1 MAWPWGKVKSVS
13 RTQKTAGPTPP
24 IRPAAAAPAS
34 PAASA
39 RQSSL
44 RTSNLALL
52 ANQVFASGD
61 PISRAD
67 VAAATGM
74 TRSTASRLADELVA
88 AGILTELEPTHP
100 TGPGRPAVPLAP
112 ASGTFVAVGQE
123 VNVSRM
129 AVRVIDLSGEV
140 LAERVVVDDFESSDP
155 AEVLPRLAALTTDV
169 LALDAVR
176 RARKVGVALALP
188 GLVYHDRLLRAPN
201 LAWRD
206 LAPAPLLA
214 DALAP
219 DSLDLHLGNEASFGA
234 LTAGR
239 TRPAGPYSTPSCI
252 YLSGEIGIGAA
263 LVREGR
269 LVEGDHG
276 FAGEIGHIQVDPDGP
291 ECTCGNRGCLERY
304 AGRRLILAAAGLP
317 TTARPD
323 ELVAAWR
330 TGAPAARK
338 AVSRTARALGVGLG
352 AAINLL
358 DVSTV
363 VLGGHLAPLTDILRP
378 ELEAELEHRVLASPW
393 ARPTIV
399 TAPDDHMPGATGA
412 AWSLLETVVADPA
425 TWI

>member
-1 MAWPWGKVKSVS
+1 MVRS
-13 RTQKTAGPTPP
+13 RRTTAPGGQGPG
-24 IRPAAAAPAS
+24 AAG
-34 PAASA
+34 AASA
-39 RQSSL
+39 RQSTL
-44 RTSNLALL
+44 RTANLALVARRVL
-52 ANQVFASGD
+52 SSPEPV
-61 PISRAD
+61 SRAD

-74 TRSTASRLADELVA
+74 TRSTASRLADDLVA
-88 AGILTELEPTHP
+88 AGILAELDPAP
-100 TGPGRPAVPLAP
+100 ATGPGRPAVPLAP
-112 ASGTFVAVGQE
+112 PRGTFMALGLE
-123 VNVSRM
+123 VNAVHM
-129 AVRVIDLSGEV
+129 AVRAIDLSGQV
-140 LAERVVVDDFESSDP
+140 LAEHVVVDDFAGSDP

-317 TTARPD
+317 TTAR
-323 ELVAAWR
+323 
-330 TGAPAARK
+330 
-338 AVSRTARALGVGLG
+338 
-352 AAINLL
+352 
-358 DVSTV
+358 
-363 VLGGHLAPLTDILRP
+363 
-378 ELEAELEHRVLASPW
+378 
-393 ARPTIV
+393 
-399 TAPDDHMPGATGA
+399 
-412 AWSLLETVVADPA
+412 
-425 TWI
+425 

>member
-1 MAWPWGKVKSVS
+1 M
-13 RTQKTAGPTPP
+13 
-24 IRPAAAAPAS
+24 
-34 PAASA
+34 
-39 RQSSL
+39 
-44 RTSNLALL
+44 
-52 ANQVFASGD
+52 
-61 PISRAD
+61 
-67 VAAATGM
+67 
-74 TRSTASRLADELVA
+74 
-88 AGILTELEPTHP
+88 
-100 TGPGRPAVPLAP
+100 
-112 ASGTFVAVGQE
+112 
-123 VNVSRM
+123 
-129 AVRVIDLSGEV
+129 
-140 LAERVVVDDFESSDP
+140 
-155 AEVLPRLAALTTDV
+155 
-169 LALDAVR
+169 
-176 RARKVGVALALP
+176 
-188 GLVYHDRLLRAPN
+188 
-201 LAWRD
+201 
-206 LAPAPLLA
+206 
-214 DALAP
+214 
-219 DSLDLHLGNEASFGA
+219 
-234 LTAGR
+234 
-239 TRPAGPYSTPSCI
+239 
-252 YLSGEIGIGAA
+252 
-263 LVREGR
+263 REGR

-425 TWI
+425 AWI